1 MARNS
6 TPKDDETK
14 TDAGDQSLADRKAV
28 GTTLPATG
36 TAGAAADAAGADTLA
51 ADADLETKGPVGLT
65 VVVKGPVAG
74 RWRIGR
80 HFTSEPVSIPAD
92 ELTEAQARALAG
104 DPLLMVTFV
113 EAPY

>member
-36 TAGAAADAAGADTLA
+36 TAGAAADAAGAETPA
-51 ADADLETKGPVGLT
+51 ADADLSPQGPVCLT
-65 VVVKGPVAG
+65 VVVQGPVAG
-74 RWRIGR
+74 RWRLGR
-80 HFTSEPVSIPAD
+80 HFTPAPVSIPAHA
-92 ELTEAQARALAG
+92 LTEAQARALADG
-104 DPLLMVTFV
+104 PTLMCSFV
-113 EAPY
+113 